1 MEKVVQM
8 VGACWVNKGDRLMVR
23 SVQKRF
29 QDKYVLPL
37 PVWLNTPASDFFGPR
52 NMSQMFAQAAY
63 RAAQY
68 VRHGV
73 PSVLLDCSGYQ
84 YGDPWAA
91 MGKVLSMRL
100 VMYQRFR
107 ARGGRIILL
116 PQSLGPYTERV
127 TASTAAG
134 VFQLADLIFAR
145 DEVSL
150 QHALAVGAP
159 PDRTTIAPDYSILA
173 EAQMPEKPGEWA
185 GRVCF
190 VPSARMVDKTARAVS
205 SAYVDA
211 LFRCMAWARGRGF
224 EPFVLI
230 HDFEDRALARTL
242 RGSMEGGLLVID
254 PPPAV
259 AKGIIASCKAVV
271 GSRYHALVSALSQ
284 GIPAVGT
291 GWTHKY
297 RALFRD
303 YGCEENLVE
312 RFESGSEL
320 EDTLDRVTGS
330 RREGVVDG
338 LRTCADRH
346 RRRVDAMFMEL
357 ERILDESLSLG

>member
-1 MEKVVQM
+1 
-8 VGACWVNKGDRLMVR
+8 
-23 SVQKRF
+23 
-29 QDKYVLPL
+29 
-37 PVWLNTPASDFFGPR
+37 
-52 NMSQMFAQAAY
+52 
-63 RAAQY
+63 
-68 VRHGV
+68 
-73 PSVLLDCSGYQ
+73 
-84 YGDPWAA
+84 
-91 MGKVLSMRL
+91 
-100 VMYQRFR
+100 
-107 ARGGRIILL
+107 
-116 PQSLGPYTERV
+116 
-127 TASTAAG
+127 
-134 VFQLADLIFAR
+134 
-145 DEVSL
+145 
-150 QHALAVGAP
+150 
-159 PDRTTIAPDYSILA
+159 
-173 EAQMPEKPGEWA
+173 
-185 GRVCF
+185 
-190 VPSARMVDKTARAVS
+190 MVDKTARAVS